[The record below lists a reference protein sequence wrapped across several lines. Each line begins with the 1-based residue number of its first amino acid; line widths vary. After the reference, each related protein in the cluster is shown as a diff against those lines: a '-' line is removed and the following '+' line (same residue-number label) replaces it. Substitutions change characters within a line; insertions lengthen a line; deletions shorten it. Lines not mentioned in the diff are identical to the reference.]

1 MASTPRKWFDQSQP
15 QTLQAAV
22 LFCYLNAAL
31 AILYLI
37 VAGATLPLVLLAAA
51 LGANGIANE
60 RRWGY
65 WVAVAATIVY
75 VVGQL
80 VAFVTFSHTFGLVLN
95 LAFAVMLLVL
105 LLHPESRRYQKIWF
119 R

>member
-1 MASTPRKWFDQSQP
+1 MATPRKWFDQSQP

-31 AILYLI
+31 AILYVI
-37 VAGATLPLVLLAAA
+37 IFQATLPLVLLVAAV
-51 LGANGIANE
+51 GANGIANE
-60 RRWGY
+60 KRWGY
-65 WVAVAATIVY
+65 WVALIAGSLYAVA
-75 VVGQL
+75 Q
-80 VAFVTFSHTFGLVLN
+80 VALFVTVSQSLGEVLN
-95 LAFAVMLLVL
+95 LAFAALLVVL

>member
-1 MASTPRKWFDQSQP
+1 MATPRKWFDQSQP

-31 AILYLI
+31 AIIYVI
-37 VAGATLPLVLLAAA
+37 AFQVTLPLLLLVTAV
-51 LGANGIANE
+51 GAYGIANE
-60 RRWGY
+60 KRWGY
-65 WVAVAATIVY
+65 WLA
-75 VVGQL
+75 L
-80 VAFVTFSHTFGLVLN
+80 VAGSVYALTQLALFVTASQSLGQILN
-95 LAFAVMLLVL
+95 LAFAALLVVL

>member
-1 MASTPRKWFDQSQP
+1 MPNEPRKWFDQSQP

-31 AILYLI
+31 AIIYVI
-37 VAGATLPLVLLAAA
+37 AFGATLPLVLLVAA

-60 RRWGY
+60 KRWGY
-65 WVAVAATIVY
+65 WVAVAAAAVY
-75 VVGQL
+75 VLTQLALFVAISQSLGQ
-80 VAFVTFSHTFGLVLN
+80 VLN
-95 LAFAVMLLVL
+95 LAFAVVLIAL

-119 R
+119 K